1 GRAPVPRVPGRCA
14 PQQQS
19 RHRPLVV
26 RAPPSLLGPEPARRP
41 ADRCGLA
48 LGCGGAVRPGGPA
61 DRRRAMDAQ
70 RRAGRRPSRP
80 QRAARAR
87 ASLTTTSRFLGME
100 VRIGVVHTPK
110 ELTIEVEGS
119 ADDVAKMIEAALAAD
134 DRVVWFSDSKG
145 RRLGVPASKVAYVE
159 IDAEG
164 ETRRVGFGRA

>member
-1 GRAPVPRVPGRCA
+1 
-14 PQQQS
+14 
-19 RHRPLVV
+19 
-26 RAPPSLLGPEPARRP
+26 
-41 ADRCGLA
+41 
-48 LGCGGAVRPGGPA
+48 
-61 DRRRAMDAQ
+61 
-70 RRAGRRPSRP
+70 
-80 QRAARAR
+80 
-87 ASLTTTSRFLGME
+87 ME